1 MKRNARIWI
10 MSLIIVLVLVQVVG
24 CSSNENR
31 YDYSGVSD
39 GATTETTTETT
50 TSSSDRNNE
59 SNVIIQ
65 FSEEVGTQYS
75 LSLSDRLD
83 EDERTSPL
91 LSGESYQSERPNP
104 FVDTYYENT
113 STFSI
118 DVDTASYSNIRRM
131 IEDGLYPEPDAV
143 RIEEMINYFD
153 YDYPEPVSDL
163 PFSIYT
169 STTVCPWNEDNMV
182 TLIGLRAEDLKANEI
197 PPSNIVLLID
207 VSGSMNAD
215 DKLPLL
221 KEGFKALAEN
231 FTDEDVVSIVVY
243 AGAAGVV
250 LDGADG
256 DDYRKISR
264 ALDSLSAGG
273 STAGGEGIELAYDI
287 ASDYYIPG
295 GNNRVILATDGDFNV
310 GMSSVNQLE
319 DYIEEKRNEDIF
331 LSVLG
336 FGTGNVRDDVMETLA
351 DKGNGNYAYIDSYDE
366 ALKVLDKEFMGTM
379 FAVAKDVKIQVA
391 FNENVVEAYKL
402 IGYEN
407 RVMANEDFENDRK
420 DAGELGAGHEVTAL
434 YELVLV
440 NPDDRIEEALYDVKI
455 RYKEPDEETSEGIQV
470 VEKTHEI
477 YMDPYGDPNILWA
490 LSVAEF
496 GMIIRG
502 DRGLVSPSLER
513 IYDQAQ
519 YCYRENRDEYYGEF
533 LDLVN
538 AFSERFGDDMAGN
551 SDDYKVV
558 YID

>member
-1 MKRNARIWI
+1 
-10 MSLIIVLVLVQVVG
+10 
-24 CSSNENR
+24 
-31 YDYSGVSD
+31 
-39 GATTETTTETT
+39 
-50 TSSSDRNNE
+50 
-59 SNVIIQ
+59 
-65 FSEEVGTQYS
+65 
-75 LSLSDRLD
+75 
-83 EDERTSPL
+83 
-91 LSGESYQSERPNP
+91 
-104 FVDTYYENT
+104 
-113 STFSI
+113 
-118 DVDTASYSNIRRM
+118 
-131 IEDGLYPEPDAV
+131 
-143 RIEEMINYFD
+143 
-153 YDYPEPVSDL
+153 
-163 PFSIYT
+163 
-169 STTVCPWNEDNMV
+169 
-182 TLIGLRAEDLKANEI
+182 
-197 PPSNIVLLID
+197 
-207 VSGSMNAD
+207 
-215 DKLPLL
+215 
-221 KEGFKALAEN
+221 
-231 FTDEDVVSIVVY
+231 
-243 AGAAGVV
+243 
-250 LDGADG
+250 
-256 DDYRKISR
+256 
-264 ALDSLSAGG
+264 
-273 STAGGEGIELAYDI
+273 
-287 ASDYYIPG
+287 
-295 GNNRVILATDGDFNV
+295 
-310 GMSSVNQLE
+310 
-319 DYIEEKRNEDIF
+319 
-331 LSVLG
+331 
-336 FGTGNVRDDVMETLA
+336 METLA

-407 RVMANEDFENDRK
+407 RVMANEDFENDGK

-558 YID
+558 YLLIKEKGLFGALQFLLDFTLTTLLLVKGIVTMLK